1 MATFL
6 CCFVFEV
13 VAWSVVMV
21 RWKSR
26 DVEQRIR
33 LLSFWLFRA
42 LLFIAVVYEV
52 STQRAP
58 FVFINLFALAASF
71 APEAFEYEFKMKLPT
86 GFSLVFL
93 ICIVSVVYA
102 EIFLSGLL
110 VQLFF
115 GISLGFVGLVL
126 SFVLFSMSLA
136 KRGYLLMALFS
147 FSFSVSLGALWEV
160 VRFMLLR
167 VFGWSFG
174 SSDASLIILGLSLVM
189 VGAAL
194 ASAMGYAYVRFAPDA
209 SMSRFVANLRKRR
222 PGWFESESDEELV
235 HELLSAGESSTVE
248 FKSSLRMNLHSKKKD
263 VKMEYSVAKTIVA
276 FLNSDGGTLLIGVAD
291 DGSLLGLGVDGFSSM
306 DSFFRHFTNVV
317 KKFVGN
323 EFLPFIKS
331 EVVCV
336 DEVKILKV
344 VCLQSDREVFLKSDD
359 GEEFFVRNGPASIR
373 LEGSKLVSYVS
384 KHFADF

>member
-1 MATFL
+1 
-6 CCFVFEV
+6 
-13 VAWSVVMV
+13 MV

-33 LLSFWLFRA
+33 LLSFWLLR
-42 LLFIAVVYEV
+42 LLLVVAILFEL
-52 STQRAP
+52 STQRTP
-58 FVFINLFALAASF
+58 FLFINVFALAGSF

-93 ICIVSVVYA
+93 FCIVAAVYA
-102 EIFLSGLL
+102 EIFLSGIL

-160 VRFMLLR
+160 VRFVLLR
-167 VFGWSFG
+167 LFGWSFG
-174 SSDASLIILGLSLVM
+174 TVDAGLVVLSLSLVM

-194 ASAMGYAYVRFAPDA
+194 ASAMGYVYVRFVPNA
-209 SMSRFVANLRKRR
+209 SLSHFVANLRKRR
-222 PGWFESESDEELV
+222 PGWFESESDEVIVRELI
-235 HELLSAGESSTVE
+235 SSGESSTVE
-248 FKSSLRMNLHSKKKD
+248 FKSSLRMNLHSKRKD
-263 VKMEYSVAKTIVA
+263 VRMEYSVAKTIVA
-276 FLNSDGGTLLIGVAD
+276 FLNSDGGTLLVGVAD

-317 KKFVGN
+317 KKYVGN

-331 EVVCV
+331 EVVDV
-336 DEVKILKV
+336 DGLKILKV